1 VIVQGLDTVILNEQL
16 PVRFDV
22 SVTVQVTVV
31 IPTGKQIPDGG
42 VQLTGFGPSGQ
53 LSLPDGVT

>member
-16 PVRFDV
+16 PMRFDV

-31 IPTGKQIPDGG
+31 IPTGKQSPDGG
-42 VQLTGFGPSGQ
+42 VQTTDCTPQ
-53 LSLPDGVT
+53 LSLPDGVA